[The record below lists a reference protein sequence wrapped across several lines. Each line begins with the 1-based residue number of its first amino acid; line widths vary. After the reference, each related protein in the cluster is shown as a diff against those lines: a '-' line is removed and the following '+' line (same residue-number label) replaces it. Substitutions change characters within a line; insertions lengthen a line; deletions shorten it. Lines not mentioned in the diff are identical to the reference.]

1 MMRDFYD
8 WDTTPYE
15 VEGQMLGS
23 NYDPIKAREEARETI
38 KLLCR
43 KFGVPPAG
51 SLLKVHANPHDFGSY
66 YSIRFIFNDADDDH
80 LEYLNRV
87 ENNWPKDWD
96 DSELVAAEQPAS
108 K

>member
-8 WDTTPYE
+8 WETVPYE
-15 VEGQMLGS
+15 VECQQIGPE
-23 NYDPIKAREEARETI
+23 YDPIKAREEARETI

-43 KFGVPPAG
+43 KFGTPPFG
-51 SLLKVHANPHDFGSY
+51 SLLNVHSNPHDFGSY
-66 YSIRFIFNDADDDH
+66 LSIRYVFNDVDDGH
-80 LEYLNRV
+80 IEYLNRV

-96 DSELVAAEQPAS
+96 DTEVISEQPIE